1 MIKKMLRV
9 VAVLLVAAAAYAEFY
24 EVNVTRVEQN
34 LYRDTLSRSLIVTKY
49 CYEYAYHQDAVL
61 IYEAY
66 SYSNKLVF
74 DSGTS
79 CDVVKVVGR

>member
-9 VAVLLVAAAAYAEFY
+9 LAVLLVAATVYAEFY

-34 LYRDTLSRSLIVTKY
+34 LYRDTTSRAFIVTRY
-49 CYEYAYHQDAVL
+49 CYEYAYNQDAVL

-79 CDVVKVVGR
+79 CDVVKVTK